1 MTRRI
6 SCCAGLL
13 LLLVACH
20 GGGAASEP
28 FGRLTVTEVDARRT
42 QPGVFI
48 FDNNPQGRY
57 RKSHL
62 PGAHWVNPK
71 DITTADLPADK
82 SATLIFY
89 CASTH

>member
-1 MTRRI
+1 MTRNVFALA
-6 SCCAGLL
+6 C
-13 LLLVACH
+13 LVVALGACH
-20 GGGAASEP
+20 RGPSEP
-28 FGRLTVTEVDARRT
+28 FGRLTVAEVDARRT
-42 QPGVFI
+42 QSNVFI

-62 PGAHWVNPK
+62 PGARWVNPK
-71 DITTADLPADK
+71 DMAAGDLPADK